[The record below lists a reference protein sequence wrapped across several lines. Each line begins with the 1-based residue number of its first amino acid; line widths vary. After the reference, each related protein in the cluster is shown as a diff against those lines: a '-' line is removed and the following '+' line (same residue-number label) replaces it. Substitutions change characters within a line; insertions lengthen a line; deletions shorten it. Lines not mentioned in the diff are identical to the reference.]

1 MRSELGHRGVDT
13 GEECALGPKSQ
24 PRVQALYKVIDPGD
38 QNGRFPGVEFERG
51 SQRIPLIAPV
61 RRYVGGASME

>member
-1 MRSELGHRGVDT
+1 MRAG
-13 GEECALGPKSQ
+13 AKSQ
-24 PRVQALYKVIDPGD
+24 PCVQALYKVVDLGE